1 MMHTDR
7 LNAGRD
13 GTCCTLLKIFK
24 SRQVRLCCLSEPNKG
39 TIEGQATSGGVL
51 AHPVLRHT
59 LVSSCVFLLEAGDLQ
74 HGIRVLHF
82 DFTGEGDA
90 ISPLPGDLWHGAR
103 RARKKETSSK
113 TPCSFK
119 L

>member
-1 MMHTDR
+1 MMQTDR
-7 LNAGRD
+7 LNAGGD
-13 GTCCTLLKIFK
+13 GTCCTLLNIFK
-24 SRQVRLCCLSEPNKG
+24 SRKACLCCLSKPNEG

-103 RARKKETSSK
+103 RARKKRNLIKNTML
-113 TPCSFK
+113 P
-119 L
+119 